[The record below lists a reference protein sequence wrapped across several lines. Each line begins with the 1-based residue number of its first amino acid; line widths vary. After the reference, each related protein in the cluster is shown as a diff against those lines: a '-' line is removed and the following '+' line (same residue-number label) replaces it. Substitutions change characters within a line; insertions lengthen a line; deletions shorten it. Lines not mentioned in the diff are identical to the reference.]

1 MRSAESLTNDRTHTG
16 RMLSGMGSTVK
27 GMTQTPAPTPTPMK
41 PTPMNLVSIRVIT
54 NDVARMAE
62 FYQRVTGMPV
72 AWSTPDFAELHTP
85 AGTLAIGSTRTVALF
100 GEGSAQPAD
109 NHTAIIEF
117 LVADVDADYE
127 RIRQVAT
134 EFVNEPTTMPWGNR
148 SLLLRDPDGNLVNLF
163 TPVTPDAIEKFG
175 R

>member
-1 MRSAESLTNDRTHTG
+1 
-16 RMLSGMGSTVK
+16 
-27 GMTQTPAPTPTPMK
+27 
-41 PTPMNLVSIRVIT
+41 MNLVSIRVIT
-54 NDVARMAE
+54 NDVARMAA

-72 AWSTPDFAELHTP
+72 AWSTRDFAELHTP